1 MRSSDWSSDVCSSD
15 LAPRTLRAKL
25 NLSSLYAR
33 LGRLDE
39 TLAMQLE
46 VIEARKRLLGPRHPD
61 TIYILVNRIAT
72 LSQAGRPKEALAMLD
87 TVLPMAREV
96 LGDRHPQ
103 TQAAM
108 QFLAEDSDAI
118 GDTPRAI
125 ATYRELPAAREASL
139 GADDWRTVDTA
150 WQLECLLL
158 ATGEREEA
166 ASIRVRYV
174 TPLLET
180 TDARLD
186 RTSTRLTPVTNAQAV
201 CRRLIANRK

>member
-1 MRSSDWSSDVCSSD
+1 
-15 LAPRTLRAKL
+15 
-25 NLSSLYAR
+25 
-33 LGRLDE
+33 
-39 TLAMQLE
+39 MQLE

-125 ATYRELPAAREASL
+125 ATYRELLAARSEEHPSELQSL
-139 GADDWRTVDTA
+139 M
-150 WQLECLLL
+150 
-158 ATGEREEA
+158 
-166 ASIRVRYV
+166 
-174 TPLLET
+174 
-180 TDARLD
+180 RL
-186 RTSTRLTPVTNAQAV
+186 SYAV
-201 CRRLIANRK
+201 

>member
-72 LSQAGRPKEALAMLD
+72 LSQAGRPKDALAMLD

-96 LGDRHPQ
+96 LGGRHPQ
-103 TQAAM
+103 TQAARS
-108 QFLAEDSDAI
+108 AEHTS
-118 GDTPRAI
+118 
-125 ATYRELPAAREASL
+125 ELQSL
-139 GADDWRTVDTA
+139 MRI
-150 WQLECLLL
+150 
-158 ATGEREEA
+158 
-166 ASIRVRYV
+166 S
-174 TPLLET
+174 
-180 TDARLD
+180 
-186 RTSTRLTPVTNAQAV
+186 
-201 CRRLIANRK
+201 

>member
-1 MRSSDWSSDVCSSD
+1 MRISDWSSDVCSSD
-15 LAPRTLRAKL
+15 L
-25 NLSSLYAR
+25 
-33 LGRLDE
+33 
-39 TLAMQLE
+39 
-46 VIEARKRLLGPRHPD
+46 
-61 TIYILVNRIAT
+61 
-72 LSQAGRPKEALAMLD
+72 PKEALAMLD

-125 ATYRELPAAREASL
+125 ATYRELLAAREASL

-150 WQLECLLL
+150 WQLEGLLL

-166 ASIRVRYV
+166 ASIR
-174 TPLLET
+174 
-180 TDARLD
+180 
-186 RTSTRLTPVTNAQAV
+186 
-201 CRRLIANRK
+201 

>member
-1 MRSSDWSSDVCSSD
+1 MRISDWSSDVCSSD
-15 LAPRTLRAKL
+15 
-25 NLSSLYAR
+25 
-33 LGRLDE
+33 
-39 TLAMQLE
+39 
-46 VIEARKRLLGPRHPD
+46 
-61 TIYILVNRIAT
+61 
-72 LSQAGRPKEALAMLD
+72 LD

-96 LGDRHPQ
+96 LGGRHPQ

-125 ATYRELPAAREASL
+125 ATYRELLAAREASL

-150 WQLECLLL
+150 WQLEGLLL

-174 TPLLET
+174 TPPLET
-180 TDARLD
+180 PDARRHEGQ
-186 RTSTRLTPVTNAQAV
+186 RTFV
-201 CRRLIANRK
+201 ANVRATEKPATGP